1 MGKKAKV
8 KEWKQFKKSI
18 KVHCS
23 ACHSWIDEDMVKFIN
38 IEEDIQGADIL
49 TFECPHCKTQQKSK
63 RFG

>member
-1 MGKKAKV
+1 
-8 KEWKQFKKSI
+8 
-18 KVHCS
+18 
-23 ACHSWIDEDMVKFIN
+23 MVKFIN